1 MLKIGQVL
9 EIKLRDRQ
17 GFDVWTSAVVTK
29 YSDSIAIVTL
39 DSYPHVDFSALSSR
53 DDYVVSVNWF
63 SHSLFHVTNGHI
75 AGKLKEQVF
84 GIKIDEAS
92 LVRHEYASIEDRLE
106 IPYRTLEKAE
116 YFAIRKTFAK
126 HAPVQ
131 TLVPKYLEN
140 NDDIPAAL
148 LKFLGDINYK
158 LDRILRIIESK
169 DTTPMELNKN
179 TVTSIVGGGYLVTSD
194 AVEGEFYL
202 VKCSLPVYPYREF
215 YALGKGEMMPAGKIG
230 IIFSFMQEED
240 REELIKFIFERQR
253 TILKAQRNR

>member
-1 MLKIGQVL
+1 MLKIGQIL
-9 EIKLRDRQ
+9 EVKLRDRQ

-39 DSYPHVDFSALSSR
+39 DPYPHIDFSTLSSR
-53 DDYVVSVNWF
+53 DDYVVSIHWF
-63 SHSLFHVTNGHI
+63 AHSVFHVVTGHV

-84 GIKIDEAS
+84 GIKMDESS

-106 IPYRTLEKAE
+106 IPYRTLDKAE
-116 YFAIRKTFAK
+116 YFGIRNTFSK
-126 HAPVQ
+126 HTPVQ

-140 NDDIPAAL
+140 NDDIPVAL

-169 DTTPMELNKN
+169 DSTPMELNKSS
-179 TVTSIVGGGYLVTSD
+179 VTSTVGGGYLVTAD
-194 AVEGEFYL
+194 AVEGGYYL

-215 YALGKGEMMPAGKIG
+215 YALGKGEVMPTGKIA
-230 IIFSFMQEED
+230 IIFSYIQEED
-240 REELIKFIFERQR
+240 REELIKYIFERQR
-253 TILKAQRNR
+253 TILKSQRNR